1 MSVFALVVVGLVT
14 ALAVSAVMPANEPRA
29 LLITMALG
37 VIGAVLGGFVSVAL
51 GIGTSIT
58 AVQFQTIIV
67 AAVPALVLMLGY
79 RSLTG
84 TRRLRI

>member
-1 MSVFALVVVGLVT
+1 MSVLALILVGLFA
-14 ALAVSAVMPANEPRA
+14 ALAVSAAMPANEPLA

-37 VIGAVLGGFVSVAL
+37 VGGAILGGFLSVTL
-51 GIGTSIT
+51 GIGASIT
-58 AVQFQTIIV
+58 TVQFQTIIV
-67 AAVPALVLMLGY
+67 AVLAALVLMLVY